1 MPTES
6 VAAHSIHSTIR
17 LHPNDDVIIAT
28 RQLVSGTRIESE
40 ELTVTGLIPP
50 GHKIAT
56 RAIAKGEPVKRYNQ
70 IIGVARD
77 AIARGQH
84 VHTHNLSMAEF
95 AREHEFGVDQHP
107 TVPAREPAHFMGIR
121 RADGRVATRNFIGVL
136 TSVNC
141 SATVARAIA
150 DYFRRDVNP
159 QALADFPNVDGV
171 VALTHGQGCAIDA
184 HGEALDVLQ
193 RTLAGYARHP
203 NFAAVLM
210 VGLGCETNQ
219 IDGLIEAQGLAG
231 SATLKT
237 MTIQSSGGTA
247 RTVAAGI
254 EQIEAML
261 ADANRVQ
268 RQAVD
273 ARHLVV
279 G

>member
-28 RQLVSGTRIESE
+28 RQLVSGTRIEAE
-40 ELTVTGLIPP
+40 DLVVTGLIPP
-50 GHKIAT
+50 GHKVAT

-84 VHTHNLSMAEF
+84 VHVHNLSMAEF
-95 AREHEFGVDQHP
+95 AREHEFGVDVHD
-107 TVPAREPAHFMGIR
+107 TGYVSEPAHFMGIR

-159 QALADFPNVDGV
+159 QALADYPNVDGV
-171 VALTHGQGCAIDA
+171 IALTHGLGCGIDTL
-184 HGEALDVLQ
+184 GEGMKILR
-193 RTLAGYARHP
+193 RTLAGYAVHS
-203 NFAAVLM
+203 NFASVLF
-210 VGLGCETNQ
+210 VGLGCEANQ
-219 IDGLIEAQGLAG
+219 IGGVLE
-231 SATLKT
+231 
-237 MTIQSSGGTA
+237 SGGLKDN
-247 RTVAAGI
+247 
-254 EQIEAML
+254 QPK
-261 ADANRVQ
+261 
-268 RQAVD
+268 
-273 ARHLVV
+273 
-279 G
+279 